1 MDGPREGGTERNKSA
16 TEGDILCDISLSLF
30 FFHLF
35 VLVGG

>member
-16 TEGDILCDISLSLF
+16 REGDVLYDMSLSLF